1 MGGLIASASSRLRR
15 DPDLFRRRR
24 FDEGS
29 LDQSLLIESSDGVAF
44 TGVAPSALTAS
55 QKENTP
61 VEQKSLDEPRSVP

>member
-1 MGGLIASASSRLRR
+1 MGGLIAPASSRLRR

-44 TGVAPSALTAS
+44 TGVAPSAL
-55 QKENTP
+55 